1 MLETVKKALYLQSVS
16 ALLRNP
22 KTFTQMRNIILYD
35 SDAVHSDMLPL
46 SFTRPVSDFRLGIT
60 TISEKWQDMLPGS
73 YSVHTAAYL
82 QRKFLPHFEKDT
94 FFVAANCVPAP
105 ALARSIAELQPGE
118 ALTLKDGEYV
128 AFRGSADEFRAIT
141 TESITPVKK
150 QFDGDCLALH
160 FLYDLFLNN
169 ASAIREDYRRII
181 AGRQS
186 RPLSHSNTIIG
197 PETLPGGEPALFIEE
212 GASVEG
218 AILNVTEG
226 PIYIGAGAKILE
238 GSCVRGPVALCHNAQ
253 VNMGAKIYPGTT
265 LGPYCKVGGEL
276 NNVVMFGYSNK
287 AHDGYLGN
295 AVIGHWCNI
304 GAGTNA
310 SNLKNDYSLIRL
322 WNYPRRS
329 FMRTGLQFCGLM
341 MADHSKAAI
350 NCSFN
355 TATVVGVGC
364 NIHGAGFPR
373 PFIPSFS
380 EGSPMAGFR
389 NVDLRKFFD
398 IAARAMGRRGI
409 TLTDEDRE
417 IFTRIYEVASTYK
430 NGR

>member
-1 MLETVKKALYLQSVS
+1 
-16 ALLRNP
+16 
-22 KTFTQMRNIILYD
+22 MRNVILYD
-35 SDAVHSDMLPL
+35 SSAVHADMLPL

-60 TISEKWQDMLPGS
+60 TIREKWQRLLPGT
-73 YSVHTAAYL
+73 YSVHTADYL
-82 QRKFLPHFEKDT
+82 QVKFRPVPQPDNL
-94 FFVAANCVPAP
+94 FVAANCVPTP
-105 ALARSIAELQPGE
+105 ALAAAIEELPAGH
-118 ALTLKDGEYV
+118 ALLLEDGEYV
-128 AFRGSADEFRAIT
+128 AFRGDIDSFRRLTGGEIQVPT
-141 TESITPVKK
+141 LTFGQPVI
-150 QFDGDCLALH
+150 ALH
-160 FLYDLFLNN
+160 YLYDLFLNN
-169 ASAIREDYRRII
+169 ARVITDDFIALT
-181 AGRQS
+181 AGRES
-186 RPLSHSNTIIG
+186 APLPLSNTVIG
-197 PETLPGGEPALFIEE
+197 PDRLESGEPALFIEE

-218 AILNVTEG
+218 AIINLKAG
-226 PIYIGAGAKILE
+226 PVYIGRDARILE
-238 GSCVRGPVALCHNAQ
+238 GSCVRGPVALCRGAQ
-253 VNMGAKIYPGTT
+253 INMGAKVYPGTT

-295 AVIGHWCNI
+295 AVIGEWCNI

-322 WNYPRRS
+322 WNYPRHS

-364 NIHGAGFPR
+364 NIHGAGFTR

-380 EGSPMAGFR
+380 EGSPLAGFR

-398 IAARAMGRRGI
+398 IAARVMARRGI
-409 TLTDEDRE
+409 ELTDDDRD
-417 IFTRIYEVASTYK
+417 IFQRIYEVASTYK
-430 NGR
+430 EGR